1 MSEVKVNKISPRS
14 GTAITLGDS
23 GDTFTIPSGATLA
36 IAGSVT
42 GFTSAGIDDNATSVA
57 ITINSS
63 EQVGIG
69 TTSFDQDAKLT
80 IAGSGSGGSNPS
92 SISAN
97 TVATFRRTGGTSH
110 VANIS
115 VLSGTT
121 GASILNLG
129 DRDDE
134 DVGNIIYEHSSNY
147 MAFTTGASERL
158 RITSGGD
165 VGIGTSAPNRLLT
178 LGGTANARLGLNAS
192 SYRNYSLSSDVYGFS
207 IYDDT
212 STAYRLTVNASGQ
225 VGIGTTSPTRN
236 LQIQSSASTIV
247 SINSGNSSESQLFF
261 ADTDDDNIGRIAYD
275 HSTNAMEFWTNDNE
289 RMRITSAGKVLV
301 NTTGEYAGTG
311 AEMTVNDGIDVGT
324 TSTANGGFV
333 TFIGDGVGQ
342 IGEIGSKVSGYSTMP
357 NIEFHCDNVSG
368 GSQAGHIE
376 FNTKFSSGSR
386 SEAMRIASNGDLM
399 LGGTSRVSPE
409 GVGLYIENAGGNDGG
424 IIELKHTRNA
434 GGSRDFI
441 RFFNSA
447 DGEAGAIVHSGTT
460 SVTYA
465 TSSDY
470 RLKENVDYNFDATT
484 RLKQL
489 KPARFNF
496 ITEPE
501 KTVDGFIAHEVSSI
515 VPEAIT
521 GEKDA
526 INSKGKPSYQGIDQ
540 SKLVPL
546 LVKTIQELEA
556 RITTL
561 EANNP

>member
-1 MSEVKVNKISPRS
+1 MSEIKVNKLSPRS
-14 GTAITLGDS
+14 GTAVTLGDS

>member
-1 MSEVKVNKISPRS
+1 
-14 GTAITLGDS
+14 
-23 GDTFTIPSGATLA
+23 
-36 IAGSVT
+36 
-42 GFTSAGIDDNATSVA
+42 
-57 ITINSS
+57 
-63 EQVGIG
+63 
-69 TTSFDQDAKLT
+69 
-80 IAGSGSGGSNPS
+80 
-92 SISAN
+92 
-97 TVATFRRTGGTSH
+97 
-110 VANIS
+110 
-115 VLSGTT
+115 
-121 GASILNLG
+121 
-129 DRDDE
+129 
-134 DVGNIIYEHSSNY
+134 